1 MQKQKNQSFIDSA
14 LLLVNQTP
22 LFSELVNSTVI
33 EGEMKRKKEKNM
45 EEIRSLSWT
54 TIAWLPVA
62 L

>member
-22 LFSELVNSTVI
+22 LFSEFVNSTVI